1 MKLSIMLQDSDV
13 LKEIQRLYDGK
24 PVTLSKLK
32 KKFQEDQLHEVLK
45 RLEDQGRI
53 RSVQIKGG
61 KGYEPSLDK
70 LDQVLL
76 EISSLRDE
84 VRKLHESLSQRSKA
98 RVDSF
103 DEIYER
109 VRDNLGYAHL
119 QAIRVEMGLGKEEFY
134 SALRDHIEDHY
145 DLIAGGE
152 EGYVRKGSIYG
163 IVKRK
168 R

>member
-1 MKLSIMLQDSDV
+1 MKLINMVQDSDV
-13 LKEIQRLYDGK
+13 LNEIQRLYDGK
-24 PVTLSKLK
+24 PVTVSRLK
-32 KKFQEDQLHEVLK
+32 RKFQGEGLEEVLK
-45 RLEDQGRI
+45 RLEEQGKI
-53 RSVQIKGG
+53 RSIPVKGG
-61 KGYEPSLDK
+61 KAYEPSLDK
-70 LDQVLL
+70 LDQVLK
-76 EISSLRDE
+76 EISNLKDE
-84 VRKLHESLSQRSKA
+84 IRKLQEYLLERTKVST
-98 RVDSF
+98 DSF

-134 SALRDHIEDHY
+134 STLRDHIESRY
-145 DLIAGGE
+145 DLIAGGD